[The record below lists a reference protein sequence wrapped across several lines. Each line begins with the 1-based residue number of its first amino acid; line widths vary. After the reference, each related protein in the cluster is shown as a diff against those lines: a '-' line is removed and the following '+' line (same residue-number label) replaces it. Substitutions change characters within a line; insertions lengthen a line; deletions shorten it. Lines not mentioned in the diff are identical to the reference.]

1 MTNCYKILGVKDFA
15 SAEEVK
21 TAYRKLSKKF
31 HPDVNDGDKFFEE
44 RFKEIQNAYE
54 ILCDSRRK
62 EIHDSKLKST
72 FSGSGKFN
80 FKENDK
86 TESKEEPK
94 KEKSTTENRN
104 DTKSNNKTEHSNTNT
119 TTSDTY
125 SKPESKPFNFRPI
138 GIVVIVILVIVVIV
152 SLNKKQQDTY
162 SNKAIENT
170 NSQSSTPDDYS
181 NQTAQTPTYQSPET
195 KTYDNQ
201 SSSSDEELS
210 QPSSI
215 RDGYFTIGST
225 KNEVL
230 QVQGDPT
237 GINKYEAMGEEVWS
251 YGFSTV
257 TFKRGLVSEYSNTSK
272 NLKAKMT
279 TSNKSQNNTEYFTV
293 GSSKDEVLQ
302 AQGNPT
308 GINKYEAMDEEVWS
322 YGFSTVTFKNGRVSE
337 YSNTSRNLQA
347 KMTTSNKSQ
356 SNTEFFTVGSSKDE
370 VLQAQGN
377 PTGINKYEAMDE
389 EVWSYGFST
398 VTFKNGRV
406 SEYSNT
412 SRNLK
417 VRL

>member
-1 MTNCYKILGVKDFA
+1 MTNCYKILGVEDFA

-31 HPDVNDGDKFFEE
+31 HPDINEGDKFFEE

-54 ILCDSRRK
+54 ILFDSRRK

-72 FSGSGKFN
+72 FSGSREFN
-80 FKENDK
+80 FKENNK
-86 TESKEEPK
+86 NESKEESK
-94 KEKSTTENRN
+94 KGKGTTENRN
-104 DTKSNNKTEHSNTNT
+104 NTKSNNKTEDSNTNT
-119 TTSDTY
+119 TTRDTF
-125 SKPESKPFNFRPI
+125 SKGESKPFNFRSI
-138 GIVVIVILVIVVIV
+138 GIVVIIILVIVGII

-162 SNKAIENT
+162 NKNNENSS
-170 NSQSSTPDDYS
+170 SQSSTPDDYS
-181 NQTAQTPTYQSPET
+181 NQTAKTPTFQSPET
-195 KTYDNQ
+195 NTYDNQ

-215 RDGYFTIGST
+215 SGDYFTVGSS
-225 KNEVL
+225 KDEVL
-230 QVQGDPT
+230 QAQGNPT
-237 GINKYEAMGEEVWS
+237 GINKYEEMGEEVWS

-257 TFKRGLVSEYSNTSK
+257 TFKNGRVSEYSNTGR

-279 TSNKSQNNTEYFTV
+279 TSNKSQSNTEYFTV

-308 GINKYEAMDEEVWS
+308 GINKYEEMGEEVWS

-337 YSNTSRNLQA
+337 YSNS
-347 KMTTSNKSQ
+347 
-356 SNTEFFTVGSSKDE
+356 
-370 VLQAQGN
+370 
-377 PTGINKYEAMDE
+377 
-389 EVWSYGFST
+389 
-398 VTFKNGRV
+398 
-406 SEYSNT
+406 